1 MEGFMEESRII
12 PEDRVV
18 YIDLD
23 KITWGPWRVVQVSKE
38 RVTVL
43 VDEIVTCTISRDQ
56 LRKV

>member
-1 MEGFMEESRII
+1 MEESRIV

-23 KITWGPWRVVQVSKE
+23 EITWGPWRVVQVSKE

-43 VDEIVTCTISRDQ
+43 VDEIVTYTILRDR